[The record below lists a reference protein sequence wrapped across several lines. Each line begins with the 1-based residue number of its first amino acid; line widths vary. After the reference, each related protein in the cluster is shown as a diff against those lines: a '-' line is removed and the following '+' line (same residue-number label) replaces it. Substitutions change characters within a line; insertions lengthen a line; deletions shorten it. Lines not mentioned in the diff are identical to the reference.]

1 MAPSGKRVFEDGEY
15 HWYALD
21 VVRQK
26 EYVAGHILSGMGCV
40 TFIPTE
46 SRFRKKTR
54 HSKGKMEVAHAAI
67 PGTIFVGF
75 PEAPNWFRVMGL
87 HVVNGVLS
95 VDDRPRRI
103 DTASRDWLRYR
114 AYQTDGRMTVERHK
128 VIVRVD
134 GEEVEVERSV
144 PLISVQGR
152 GVIRSSML
160 LKSKASSHRPVVI
173 QVSGERAR
181 KLEGILAWSENVGLA
196 HVEAA

>member
-1 MAPSGKRVFEDGEY
+1 MSKRIFDEDEY

-26 EYVAGHILSGMGCV
+26 EYVAGYILDRMGCV

-54 HSKGKMEVAHAAI
+54 YNKGKMEVAYAAI

-75 PEAPNWFRVMGL
+75 PQAPNWFRVMAL

-95 VDDRPRRI
+95 VDDKPRRI
-103 DTASRDWLRYR
+103 DTAGREWIRYR
-114 AYQTDGRMTVERHK
+114 GYQADGRMTVERHK
-128 VIVRVD
+128 VMVRVD
-134 GEEVEVERSV
+134 GEDVEVERSI

-152 GVIRSSML
+152 GVIRSSAS
-160 LKSKASSHRPVVI
+160 LKTKAASNRPVVI
-173 QVSGERAR
+173 KVAGERAK
-181 KLEGILAWSENVGLA
+181 KLQGILDWSNNVGLCQ
-196 HVEAA
+196 VEAA

>member
-1 MAPSGKRVFEDGEY
+1 MGKRVFEDGEY

-21 VVRQK
+21 VMRQK
-26 EYVAGHILSGMGCV
+26 EYVAGLILDRMGCV

-46 SRFRKKTR
+46 TRFRKKTR
-54 HSKGKMEVAHAAI
+54 YSKSKLEVAHAAI
-67 PGTIFVGF
+67 PGTIFAGF
-75 PEAPNWFRVMGL
+75 PSAPNWFRVMGL

-103 DTASRDWLRYR
+103 DTASKEWIRYR
-114 AYQTDGRMTVERHK
+114 GYQTDGHMTLERHK

-134 GEEVEVERSV
+134 GEEIEVERSV

-152 GVIRSSML
+152 GVIRSSMQ
-160 LKSKASSHRPVVI
+160 LKTKAASNRPVVI
-173 QVSGERAR
+173 KVEGERAR
-181 KLEGILAWSENVGLA
+181 KLQGLLDWSNNVGLQ

>member
-1 MAPSGKRVFEDGEY
+1 MGKRVYEDDEY

-26 EYVAGHILSGMGCV
+26 EYVAGHILNRMGCV

-54 HSKGKMEVAHAAI
+54 YSKGKMEVAHASI

-75 PEAPNWFRVMGL
+75 PEAPNWFRVMAL

-95 VDDRPRRI
+95 VDHRPRRI
-103 DTASRDWLRYR
+103 DTASREWIKYR
-114 AYQTDGRMTVERHK
+114 GYQTDGHLTVERHK
-128 VIVRVD
+128 VMVKVN
-134 GEEVEVERSV
+134 GEQVEVERSV
-144 PLISVQGR
+144 PLISMQGR

-160 LKSKASSHRPVVI
+160 LKSEASSNRPMVI
-173 QVSGERAR
+173 TVSGERAK
-181 KLEGILAWSENVGLA
+181 KLQGLLDWSNKVGMN